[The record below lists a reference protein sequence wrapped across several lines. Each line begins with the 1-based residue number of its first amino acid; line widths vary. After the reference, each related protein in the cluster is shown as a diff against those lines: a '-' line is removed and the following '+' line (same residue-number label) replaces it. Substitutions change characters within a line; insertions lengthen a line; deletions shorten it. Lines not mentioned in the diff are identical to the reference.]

1 MKVLQSSIFRAICSI
16 IVGALLIKYPINT
29 ATWLIV
35 AIGVLFLLP
44 GIISCLVY
52 INARRKSNGTT
63 VLDSDGNVLSGGN
76 PPFPI
81 VGIGSLLFGLLLAIR
96 PLFVMDFIAYIL
108 GFILLLGAFNQL
120 FLLIRAR
127 KISNIPFIFWIC
139 PTVILLIG
147 LIALL
152 RPMWIAGAPLI
163 ILGWCLLLYGV
174 TEIINALKI
183 NAERRRFEHMLKK
196 ASDTEKAETL
206 QNDAGSE

>member
-152 RPMWIAGAPLI
+152 RPMWIAGAPWLVSAAI
-163 ILGWCLLLYGV
+163 WCDRDYKC
-174 TEIINALKI
+174 TENKRGKETIRTHAEESVRHGKGRDS
-183 NAERRRFEHMLKK
+183 AERCRK
-196 ASDTEKAETL
+196 
-206 QNDAGSE
+206 